1 QRRRA
6 DLWPDGVD
14 VRPDRIRG
22 PAAAPW
28 EPAARCSR
36 ARTDWI
42 CFRERRRPELR
53 RDGHEA
59 QADRIRARQR
69 RRAEL
74 WLDGADARPDR
85 IGGAAAAPWGPAA
98 QCSRARTDWICF
110 RERRRA
116 ELRLDGADA
125 GPDRIRVGERRRAD
139 LRRDGRVG
147 RAERGGPAPRLR
159 DPGAGARC
167 GMQRADL
174 IAAPTLDDEAGPPA
188 RRGAWLRFIARD
200 KKALAG
206 LIVLAALSLA
216 ALFAPLIAPHDPNDM
231 MFDMIG
237 APSFA
242 HPLGTDDL
250 GRDLLSRL
258 IYGARISLFVG
269 VSTVL
274 IALIAGVL
282 LGVAA
287 GYFGGFVDTIIMRYI
302 DLQWAFPNF
311 IIAVYLFA
319 VSGTGL
325 STVIVAV
332 SLAFVDDFARIARG
346 MVLTIKEEQYVAAA
360 RVVGA
365 SDWRIM
371 WRHILPN
378 ATAPLIVQATVSVS
392 YAILAEAGLS
402 FLGLGV
408 EADTPTWGLILA
420 DARSFISRAWWLGV
434 FPGLFIMIT
443 VLSINFVGDALR
455 DLLDVREA
463 RDLAHA

>member
-1 QRRRA
+1 M
-6 DLWPDGVD
+6 
-14 VRPDRIRG
+14 
-22 PAAAPW
+22 
-28 EPAARCSR
+28 E
-36 ARTDWI
+36 
-42 CFRERRRPELR
+42 
-53 RDGHEA
+53 
-59 QADRIRARQR
+59 
-69 RRAEL
+69 
-74 WLDGADARPDR
+74 
-85 IGGAAAAPWGPAA
+85 
-98 QCSRARTDWICF
+98 
-110 RERRRA
+110 
-116 ELRLDGADA
+116 
-125 GPDRIRVGERRRAD
+125 
-139 LRRDGRVG
+139 
-147 RAERGGPAPRLR
+147 
-159 DPGAGARC
+159 
-167 GMQRADL
+167 RADL
-174 IAAPTLDDEAGPPA
+174 IGAPALEEQAPPV
-188 RRGAWLRFIARD
+188 RRGSWLRFIARD

-206 LIVLAALSLA
+206 LIVLTVLALA
-216 ALFAPLIAPHDPNDM
+216 AVLAPVIAPYDPNAM
-231 MFDMIG
+231 LYDMIG

-258 IYGARISLFVG
+258 IYGARVSLFVG

-274 IALIAGVL
+274 LALVAGVL
-282 LGVAA
+282 LGLAA
-287 GYFGGFVDTIIMRYI
+287 GYLGGFVDTIIMRYI

-311 IIAVYLFA
+311 IIAVYLVA
-319 VSGTGL
+319 VFGTGL
-325 STVIVAV
+325 SNVIVAV

-378 ATAPLIVQATVSVS
+378 ASAPIIVQATVSVS

-443 VLSINFVGDALR
+443 VLSINFLGDALR
-455 DLLDVREA
+455 DLLDVRETK
-463 RDLAHA
+463 DIAHS